1 MKSNPDHSSLR
12 RKNVLWDFLKQFW
25 GARYGQVRFRLLD
38 INCIAY
44 LSLTALL
51 LIFFHKAARGWPF
64 YILIHIAYIIGILE
78 IVRLGEKSPHRK
90 ILWIL
95 RTFYPVTLF
104 FYGWKELSVLVR
116 MFFDS
121 YWATDVI
128 IRMDKFIFGV
138 HPTIWVQ
145 HLYQPWLDEF
155 MSFFYS
161 AYYTFF
167 VLVPLILFICKKK
180 EAALAVFSVTTFVYF
195 SNYLLFCLFPVV
207 SPRVYPMLQS
217 LQIKHYTGYLLGQ
230 LNHMLQADHSVMG
243 ASFPSSHVSGA
254 LAWALSTL
262 RYSRKMGYVTLPI
275 AMGVAISSVYLGL
288 HHAADS
294 LFGILWLAI
303 SYPIAIRLIKKRG
316 EDPPV

>member
-1 MKSNPDHSSLR
+1 MKSHPDHASLQ
-12 RKNVLWDFLKQFW
+12 RKIILWDFLKHFW
-25 GARYGQVRFRLLD
+25 EVRYGQVHFRLLD

-44 LSLTALL
+44 LSLTGLL
-51 LIFFHKAARGWPF
+51 LMFFHKAASRWPL
-64 YILIHIAYIIGILE
+64 YILIHVVYIIAILE
-78 IVRLGEKSPHRK
+78 IVRLGEKNPHKK

-104 FYGWKELSVLVR
+104 MYGWKELNVLVR

-138 HPTIWVQ
+138 HPTIWAQ

-155 MSFFYS
+155 MSFFYT

-167 VLVPLILFICKKK
+167 VLIPLILFICKKK

-207 SPRVYPMLQS
+207 SPKMHPMLQS
-217 LQIKHYTGYLLGQ
+217 LQIKHYTGYLIAQFNQ
-230 LNHMLQADHSVMG
+230 LVQADHSVMG

-254 LAWALSTL
+254 LAWALSAL
-262 RYSRKMGYVTLPI
+262 RYSRKMGFVALPI
-275 AMGVAISSVYLGL
+275 AIGVGISSVYLGL
-288 HHAADS
+288 HHAVDS
-294 LFGILWLAI
+294 LFGIL
-303 SYPIAIRLIKKRG
+303 
-316 EDPPV
+316 